1 MIKKQ
6 SNISLSPP
14 HISFSL
20 PRKKVRNEEL
30 KIIKM
35 NGHQSKSSLE
45 EEYTHSGGSKV
56 QLDKVIIEP

>member
-6 SNISLSPP
+6 SNIYIY
-14 HISFSL
+14 ISHKFSL

-45 EEYTHSGGSKV
+45 EEYT
-56 QLDKVIIEP
+56 